1 MQKDLETVTLTTG
14 KYKNT
19 TSIHY
24 YIQMEFYFFSLI
36 NYSKYC
42 MVFSS
47 VGPNTISDAIARQQ
61 QQQQSHSD
69 PQQMNQSNGQ
79 NNNMSCGD
87 MTPNTN
93 RYHTPSISD
102 YHHSSGVGIYLV
114 FIIFVNDNCKIYI

>member
-1 MQKDLETVTLTTG
+1 
-14 KYKNT
+14 
-19 TSIHY
+19 
-24 YIQMEFYFFSLI
+24 
-36 NYSKYC
+36 
-42 MVFSS
+42 MVYSS
-47 VGPNTISDAIARQQ
+47 VGPNTISDAIARQ

-102 YHHSSGVGIYLV
+102 YHQSSGVGIYLV
-114 FIIFVNDNCKIYI
+114 FSFS

>member
-1 MQKDLETVTLTTG
+1 MYL
-14 KYKNT
+14 
-19 TSIHY
+19 
-24 YIQMEFYFFSLI
+24 

-42 MVFSS
+42 MVYSS

-61 QQQQSHSD
+61 QQQSHSD
-69 PQQMNQSNGQ
+69 TQQMNQSNGQ

-114 FIIFVNDNCKIYI
+114 FSFS